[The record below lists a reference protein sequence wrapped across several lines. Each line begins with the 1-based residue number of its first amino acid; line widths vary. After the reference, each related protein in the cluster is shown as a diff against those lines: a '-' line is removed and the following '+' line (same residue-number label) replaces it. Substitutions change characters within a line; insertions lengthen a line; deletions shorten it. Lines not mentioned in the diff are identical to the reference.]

1 MFRVQIRTFEHTL
14 CVCVHVCVC
23 VYQNTSG
30 CGTAQLA
37 SAGLKP
43 RCWSMCKNGSQ
54 QDAHEKKVKVF
65 LTALF
70 KKGYDCAIQIPRLP
84 AKPLVTHTTYKHTF
98 LCKKHHLTQHREGI
112 YFISNEILH

>member
-70 KKGYDCAIQIPRLP
+70 KKGNSDPTPACQTSSDAHNIQ
-84 AKPLVTHTTYKHTF
+84 TH
-98 LCKKHHLTQHREGI
+98 
-112 YFISNEILH
+112 ISV

>member
-1 MFRVQIRTFEHTL
+1 MQIRTFEHTL
-14 CVCVHVCVC
+14 CVHVCVC

-43 RCWSMCKNGSQ
+43 RCWSMCRNGSQ

-98 LCKKHHLTQHREGI
+98 LCKKHHLTQHRKGI